1 MGAVKKKVQKVM
13 GKGSSTDAP
22 APAPAAVTTVAAT
35 TTPSDD
41 GSPDPKNYMASKG
54 KKSLLKGR
62 GTRGGIGYKP
72 KGTEFALF
80 LDELMKRQ
88 TLGS

>member
-1 MGAVKKKVQKVM
+1 MGAVKKVIKKVT
-13 GKGSSTDAP
+13 GGGSSAPAP

-54 KKSLLKGR
+54 KRSLLKGR
-62 GTRGGIGYKP
+62 GTRGGSGYNVT
-72 KGTEFALF
+72 GGDFALF
-80 LDELMKRQ
+80 LEELMKRK
-88 TLGS
+88 TLG

>member
-13 GKGSSTDAP
+13 GKGSSTDSAT
-22 APAPAAVTTVAAT
+22 AAPAAEAT

-54 KKSLLKGR
+54 KRSLLKGR
-62 GTRGGIGYKP
+62 GTRGGSGYKP
-72 KGTEFALF
+72 SGTDFALF
-80 LDELMKRQ
+80 LEELMKRK
-88 TLGS
+88 TIG

>member
-13 GKGSSTDAP
+13 GKGSSTDSAP
-22 APAPAAVTTVAAT
+22 AAPAAVAT

-54 KKSLLKGR
+54 KRSLLKGR

-72 KGTEFALF
+72 SGTDFALF
-80 LDELMKRQ
+80 LEELMKRK
-88 TLGS
+88 TIG

>member
-13 GKGSSTDAP
+13 GKGSSTDSAP
-22 APAPAAVTTVAAT
+22 APAPAAVAT
-35 TTPSDD
+35 TTPSGD

-54 KKSLLKGR
+54 KRSLLKGK

-72 KGTEFALF
+72 SGTDFALF
-80 LDELMKRQ
+80 LEELMKRK
-88 TLGS
+88 TIG

>member
-13 GKGSSTDAP
+13 GKGSSTDSP
-22 APAPAAVTTVAAT
+22 APAPAAVAT

-54 KKSLLKGR
+54 KRSLLKGR
-62 GTRGGIGYKP
+62 GTRGGSGYKP
-72 KGTEFALF
+72 SGTDFALF
-80 LDELMKRQ
+80 LEELMKRK
-88 TLGS
+88 TIG

>member
-1 MGAVKKKVQKVM
+1 MGAVKKKVQNVM
-13 GKGSSTDAP
+13 GKGSSTDSAP
-22 APAPAAVTTVAAT
+22 APAPAAVAT
-35 TTPSDD
+35 TTPSGD

-54 KKSLLKGR
+54 KRSLLKGK

-80 LDELMKRQ
+80 LDELMKRK
-88 TLGS
+88 TIG

>member
-1 MGAVKKKVQKVM
+1 MGAAKKLVKKVI
-13 GKGSSTDAP
+13 GGGGSSSPAP
-22 APAPAAVTTVAAT
+22 APAPAAVAT
-35 TTPSDD
+35 TTPSGD

>member
-22 APAPAAVTTVAAT
+22 APAPAAVAT

-54 KKSLLKGR
+54 KRSLLKGR
-62 GTRGGIGYKP
+62 GTRGGSGYNVT
-72 KGTEFALF
+72 GGDFALF
-80 LDELMKRQ
+80 LEELMKRK
-88 TLGS
+88 TLG